1 MVDQAWW
8 ASDIVRLTGQLRTSL
23 DGLDSAEAARRGS
36 GGPNRQRHGQTL
48 RLFLSQFTNPLV
60 LILIFGAIL
69 SLFLREWVDAAIILL
84 IVVGSGLLGFT
95 QEYSASK
102 AIDELRQRLVR
113 QVSLLRDGKK
123 VRLPLNAVVPGDVA
137 LLQAGDLVP
146 GDGRILESSSL
157 LVDEATLTGEPF
169 PVEKSAAVAAPA
181 AALSERSGALFEGTS
196 IRSGTCRM
204 LVAATGKD
212 TIFGSIE
219 QDLEKAEE
227 ATEFARGLSGFGTM
241 LMRVMLCVVAM
252 VLIAAMLLGR
262 DLVTSVLFAMALAV
276 AISPEL
282 LPAIVSVTLA
292 AGARRMTEHGVLVRR
307 LQAIENLGGMDV
319 LCTDKTGTLTVGSI
333 ALSGAVDT
341 AGQANGQ
348 VLRLAAINARLQTS
362 MASALDDA
370 VLAAAAAS
378 GLADDKP
385 EKQREVPYDF
395 VRRRFTVTARLAD
408 ATEITITKGAVNEVL
423 ADCADE
429 RSAQGVR
436 PIDAGR
442 RATIED
448 FVRSK
453 AQHGFRVLAVSSGE
467 EGHACLEGFLL
478 FLDPAKPGIAKA
490 VAALAGRGISVR
502 IISGDNRYVSE
513 RMATIIGIEPGEV
526 LTGDKIAVLDD
537 AALVAKI
544 SAVSV
549 FAEVEPQQKERIV
562 RALQSAGHAV
572 GYMGDGINDAPAL
585 RAADVG
591 ISVDSAVDVARE
603 SADIVLLRPDL
614 GAIRRGVEDGRRT
627 FANTLKYIAI
637 TISANFGNMVSM
649 ALATVFLP
657 FLPLL
662 PAQIL
667 LNNFLSDLPAIAIA
681 SDAVDRERLA
691 RAQRWNIVR
700 IRNFMI
706 VFGLISTL
714 FDLLTFAYLWLILNA
729 DPETF
734 RTSWFVV
741 SLLTELAAL
750 LVLRTRR
757 RFWKSA
763 PSALLLWSSVFVAT
777 LALALPNAGG
787 IAALFAFRP
796 LAPIVVGQLLLLVA
810 AYALVTELAKQ
821 RHHPRVGPS

>member
-8 ASDIVRLTGQLRTSL
+8 ASDTVRLAAQ
-23 DGLDSAEAARRGS
+23 LDSSLGGLGSTEAARRGS
-36 GGPNRQRHGQTL
+36 GGPNRHRHAQTL
-48 RLFLSQFTNPLV
+48 RLFLSQFANPLV
-60 LILIFGAIL
+60 LILIFGVVL

-113 QVSLLRDGKK
+113 QVSLLRDGKT
-123 VRLPLNAVVPGDVA
+123 VRVPLDAVVPGDVA

-146 GDGRILESSSL
+146 GDGRIIESSSL

-169 PVEKSAAVAAPA
+169 PVEKSVAVSPA
-181 AALSERSGALFEGTS
+181 AATLAERTGALFEGTS

-204 LVAATGKD
+204 LIVATGKD

-227 ATEFARGLSGFGTM
+227 ATEFARGLTGFGTM
-241 LMRVMLCVVAM
+241 LMRVMLCVVAL

-341 AGQANGQ
+341 AGQASGQ

-362 MASALDDA
+362 MASVLDDA
-370 VLAAAAAS
+370 VLAAAVAS
-378 GLADDKP
+378 GLGDEKP

-395 VRRRFTVTARLAD
+395 VRRRFTVTARLED
-408 ATEITITKGAVNEVL
+408 GSEITIKKGAVNEVL
-423 ADCADE
+423 ADCVDE
-429 RSAQGVR
+429 RSPHGIR
-436 PIDAGR
+436 PLDAAR
-442 RATIED
+442 RTSIQD
-448 FVRSK
+448 FVRSR
-453 AQHGFRVLAVSSGE
+453 AQDGFRVLAVSSGE
-467 EGHACLEGFLL
+467 EGNACLEGFLL
-478 FLDPAKPGIAKA
+478 FLDPPKPGIAKA

-526 LTGDKIAVLDD
+526 LTGDTIAALDD
-537 AALVAKI
+537 DALAAKI
-544 SAVSV
+544 STVRV

-572 GYMGDGINDAPAL
+572 GYMGEP
-585 RAADVG
+585 
-591 ISVDSAVDVARE
+591 
-603 SADIVLLRPDL
+603 
-614 GAIRRGVEDGRRT
+614 
-627 FANTLKYIAI
+627 
-637 TISANFGNMVSM
+637 
-649 ALATVFLP
+649 
-657 FLPLL
+657 
-662 PAQIL
+662 
-667 LNNFLSDLPAIAIA
+667 
-681 SDAVDRERLA
+681 
-691 RAQRWNIVR
+691 
-700 IRNFMI
+700 
-706 VFGLISTL
+706 
-714 FDLLTFAYLWLILNA
+714 
-729 DPETF
+729 
-734 RTSWFVV
+734 
-741 SLLTELAAL
+741 
-750 LVLRTRR
+750 
-757 RFWKSA
+757 
-763 PSALLLWSSVFVAT
+763 
-777 LALALPNAGG
+777 
-787 IAALFAFRP
+787 
-796 LAPIVVGQLLLLVA
+796 
-810 AYALVTELAKQ
+810 
-821 RHHPRVGPS
+821 

>member
-1 MVDQAWW
+1 MAEQAWW
-8 ASDIVRLTGQLRTSL
+8 ALDIVELARRFGSGPG
-23 DGLDSAEAARRGS
+23 GLGSAEAARRS
-36 GGPNRQRHGQTL
+36 RGGRSHHRHAQTL
-48 RLFLSQFTNPLV
+48 RLLLSQFTNPLV
-60 LILIFGAIL
+60 LILIVGAAL
-69 SLFLREWVDAAIILL
+69 SLFLREWIDAAIILM
-84 IVVGSGLLGFT
+84 IIVGSSLLGFT

-102 AIDELRQRLVR
+102 AIEELQQRLVR
-113 QVSLLRDGKK
+113 QVNLLRDGKP
-123 VRLPLNAVVPGDVA
+123 VRLPLDAVVQGDVA

-146 GDGRILESSSL
+146 GDGRILESASL
-157 LVDEATLTGEPF
+157 LVDEAPLTGEPF
-169 PVEKSAAVAAPA
+169 PVEKSPASSPEAAVLA
-181 AALSERSGALFEGTS
+181 ERTGSLFEGTS

-204 LVAATGKD
+204 LVVTTGKD
-212 TIFGSIE
+212 TIFGAIE

-227 ATEFARGLSGFGTM
+227 ATEFARGLAAFGAM

-252 VLIAAMLLGR
+252 VLVAAMLLGR

-292 AGARRMTEHGVLVRR
+292 AGARRMTGHGVLVRR

-333 ALSGAVDT
+333 ALSAAVDT
-341 AGQANGQ
+341 AGQAAAP
-348 VLRLAAINARLQTS
+348 VLRLAAINSRLQTS
-362 MASALDDA
+362 MASALDEA

-378 GLADDKP
+378 GATDEKP
-385 EKQREVPYDF
+385 RKLGEVPYDF
-395 VRRRFTVTARLAD
+395 VRRRFTVTARMNDGA
-408 ATEITITKGAVNEVL
+408 EITVTKGAVNEVL

-429 RSAQGVR
+429 RAAEGIR
-436 PIDAGR
+436 PLDAVR
-442 RATIED
+442 RAAIQD
-448 FVRSK
+448 FVRNK
-453 AQHGFRVLAVSSGE
+453 AQDGFRVLAVSSGE
-467 EGHACLEGFLL
+467 AGRACLEGFLL
-478 FLDPAKPGIAKA
+478 FFDPPKPGIEKT
-490 VAALAGRGISVR
+490 VAALAGRGISIR
-502 IISGDNRYVSE
+502 IISGDNRYVTE
-513 RMATIIGIEPGEV
+513 RMAAVIGLEPGEV
-526 LTGDKIAVLDD
+526 MTGDTLAALDD
-537 AALVAKI
+537 AALAARI
-544 SAVSV
+544 GAVRL

-562 RALQSAGHAV
+562 RALQAAGHAV

-637 TISANFGNMVSM
+637 TTSANFGNMVSM
-649 ALATVFLP
+649 ALATVLLP

-662 PAQIL
+662 PTQIL

-691 RAQRWNIVR
+691 APQRWNIAR

-714 FDLLTFAYLWLILNA
+714 FDLLTFAYLWFVLRA
-729 DPETF
+729 DPETL
-734 RTSWFVV
+734 RTSWFIV

-757 RFWKSA
+757 RFWQSA
-763 PSALLLWSSVFVAT
+763 PSSLLLWSSIFVAA
-777 LALALPNAGG
+777 LALALPYAGE
-787 IAALFAFRP
+787 IANLFAFRP
-796 LAPIVVGQLLLLVA
+796 LAPMLLAQLLLLVA
-810 AYALVTELAKQ
+810 AYALVTEFAK
-821 RHHPRVGPS
+821 RLHNAGDNHL

>member
-1 MVDQAWW
+1 M
-8 ASDIVRLTGQLRTSL
+8 IVL
-23 DGLDSAEAARRGS
+23 
-36 GGPNRQRHGQTL
+36 
-48 RLFLSQFTNPLV
+48 
-60 LILIFGAIL
+60 
-69 SLFLREWVDAAIILL
+69 
-84 IVVGSGLLGFT
+84 GSGLLGFT
-95 QEYSASK
+95 QEYSASR

-113 QVSLLRDGKK
+113 QVNLLRDGKP
-123 VRLPLNAVVPGDVA
+123 VRLSLEAVVPGDVV
-137 LLQAGDLVP
+137 LLRAGDLVP

-157 LVDEATLTGEPF
+157 LVDEAALTGEPF
-169 PVEKSAAVAAPA
+169 PVEKAPSVAPETAVLA
-181 AALSERSGALFEGTS
+181 ERSGALFEGTS

-204 LVAATGKD
+204 LVVSTGKD
-212 TIFGSIE
+212 TIFGAIQ

-227 ATEFARGLSGFGTM
+227 ATEFARGLTGFGTM
-241 LMRVMLCVVAM
+241 LMRVMLCVVAL

-262 DLVTSVLFAMALAV
+262 DLITSVLFAMALAV

-292 AGARRMTEHGVLVRR
+292 AGARRMTGHGVLVRR

-333 ALSGAVDT
+333 ALSAAVDT
-341 AGQANGQ
+341 AGLASSH
-348 VLRLAAINARLQTS
+348 VLRLAAINSRLQTS
-362 MASALDDA
+362 MTSALDEA
-370 VLAAAAAS
+370 VLAAAQAS
-378 GLADDKP
+378 GLVDEKP
-385 EKQREVPYDF
+385 GKLSEVPYDF
-395 VRRRFTVTARLAD
+395 VRRRFTATARLSDGAQ
-408 ATEITITKGAVNEVL
+408 ITVTKGAVNEVL
-423 ADCADE
+423 AACVEEHSAD
-429 RSAQGVR
+429 GVR
-436 PIDAGR
+436 PLDATR
-442 RATIED
+442 RAALQD

-453 AQHGFRVLAVSSGE
+453 AQGGFRVLAVASGV
-467 EGHACLEGFLL
+467 EGGACLEGFLL
-478 FLDPAKPGIAKA
+478 FLDPPKPGIEKT

-502 IISGDNRYVSE
+502 IISGDNRYVTE
-513 RMATIIGIEPGEV
+513 RMAAIIGIELGEV
-526 LTGDKIAVLDD
+526 MTGDAIAVLED
-537 AALVAKI
+537 AALAAEIDSVR
-544 SAVSV
+544 V

-562 RALQSAGHAV
+562 RALQAAGHAV

-637 TISANFGNMVSM
+637 TTSANFGNMVSM
-649 ALATVFLP
+649 ALATVLLP

-681 SDAVDRERLA
+681 SDAVDRERVA
-691 RAQRWNIVR
+691 AAQRWNIVR

-714 FDLLTFAYLWLILNA
+714 FDLLTFAYLWLVLRA

-757 RFWKSA
+757 HFWQSA
-763 PSALLLWSSVFVAT
+763 PSRLLLWSSIFVAV
-777 LALALPNAGG
+777 LALALPYAGG
-787 IAALFAFRP
+787 IAQLFAFRP
-796 LAPIVVGQLLLLVA
+796 LAPVLVAQLLLLVV
-810 AYALVTELAKQ
+810 AYALVTEFAKR
-821 RHHPRVGPS
+821 RHNAREIQS